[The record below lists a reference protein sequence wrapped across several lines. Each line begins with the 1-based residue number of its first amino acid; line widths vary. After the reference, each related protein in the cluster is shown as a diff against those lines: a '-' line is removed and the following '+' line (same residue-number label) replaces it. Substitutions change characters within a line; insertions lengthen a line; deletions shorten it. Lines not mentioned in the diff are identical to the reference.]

1 MRSLHNQKKYYL
13 VLVTSAIVLL
23 SGCSSLAAP
32 SQPDTSQTEAP
43 PVKAEPSQPA
53 QSKPTDPSSSGTEA
67 GKETP
72 VQEEKPSPSET
83 KPTKQEPVNKPADP
97 GELLDLEVVA
107 EPQSMT
113 VLVNKQHKLPEN
125 YTPGDLV
132 FPNVPFLLPE
142 KSEKRQM
149 RKEAADALEQLF
161 AGAKGDGVSLAGV
174 SAYRSHAY
182 QKALFNRYVQK
193 DGLEKARTY
202 SAVPGTSEHETG
214 LSIDVS
220 GINGKCAAES
230 CFSGTKEAEWL
241 AAHAA
246 DYGFIIRYPD
256 GKDAI
261 TGYMYEP
268 WHIRYVGLD
277 LAKEMSEKD
286 LTLEEYFGA
295 VPVTAE
301 KK

>member
-1 MRSLHNQKKYYL
+1 MNILHNRKKYQL
-13 VLVTSAIVLL
+13 ALVTSAIVLL
-23 SGCSSLAAP
+23 AGCSSLAAP
-32 SQPDTSQTEAP
+32 GQPETSTPETPSVQP
-43 PVKAEPSQPA
+43 EPSPPA
-53 QSKPTDPSSSGTEA
+53 
-67 GKETP
+67 
-72 VQEEKPSPSET
+72 ET
-83 KPTKQEPVNKPADP
+83 KPAEPNQSEAEPVKEKPAEQEKPAETKLPKQEPAKKPSDSI
-97 GELLDLEVVA
+97 ELPDLAVVA

-113 VLVNKQHKLPEN
+113 VLVNKQQKLPEN
-125 YTPGDLV
+125 YTPNDLV

-142 KSEKRQM
+142 KSEKRKM
-149 RKEAADALEQLF
+149 RKEAAEALQQLF
-161 AGAKGDGVSLAGV
+161 AAAKTDGVSLAGV

-230 CFSGTKEAEWL
+230 CFGGTKEAEWL
-241 AAHAA
+241 AQHSVEFG
-246 DYGFIIRYPD
+246 YIIRYPE
-256 GKDAI
+256 GKDTI

-268 WHIRYVGLD
+268 WHIRYVGVD
-277 LAKEMSEKD
+277 VAKEISEKGI
-286 LTLEEYFGA
+286 TLEEYFGA

-301 KK
+301 SN

>member
-1 MRSLHNQKKYYL
+1 MRILHNRKKYHL
-13 VLVTSAIVLL
+13 ALVTSAIVLL
-23 SGCSSLAAP
+23 AGCSSLAAP
-32 SQPDTSQTEAP
+32 GQTDTASPEAP
-43 PVKAEPSQPA
+43 SVKPEPSRPA
-53 QSKPTDPSSSGTEA
+53 ESKPTEPNSSVAEPV
-67 GKETP
+67 KETSA
-72 VQEEKPSPSET
+72 QQEKPPET
-83 KPTKQEPVNKPADP
+83 KPAKQEPAKKPVDSIEMP
-97 GELLDLEVVA
+97 DLEVIA

-113 VLVNKQHKLPEN
+113 VLVNKQQKLPEN
-125 YTPGDLV
+125 YTPTDLV

-149 RKEAADALEQLF
+149 RKEASGALEQLF
-161 AGAKGDGVSLAGV
+161 AAAKEDGVSLAGV

-230 CFSGTKEAEWL
+230 CFGGTKEAEWL
-241 AAHAA
+241 AVHSAE
-246 DYGFIIRYPD
+246 YGFIIRYPE

-268 WHIRYVGLD
+268 WHIRYVGVEV
-277 LAKEMSEKD
+277 AKEISEKGT
-286 LTLEEYFGA
+286 TLEEYFGA
-295 VPVTAE
+295 VPVTTE

>member
-1 MRSLHNQKKYYL
+1 MRSLHNRKKYYL

-32 SQPDTSQTEAP
+32 GQSNTPTAEAP
-43 PVKAEPSQPA
+43 PVKAEPSQPTE
-53 QSKPTDPSSSGTEA
+53 SKPTEPSASGTEP

-72 VQEEKPSPSET
+72 AQQEKPSET
-83 KPTKQEPVNKPADP
+83 KPAKQEPVKKPADP
-97 GELLDLEVVA
+97 SELLDLEVVA

-161 AGAKGDGVSLAGV
+161 AAAKGDGISLAGV

-230 CFSGTKEAEWL
+230 CFGGTKEAEWL

-277 LAKEMSEKD
+277 LAKEMNEKE